1 MAILQF
7 KNADGNWESFVDY
20 DLLTQ
25 IKAGVDELLERPA
38 GGSSNIIEPGI
49 YTFKSSPDV
58 SHTAASGSASDYLF
72 SDILLYNSTTL
83 SFNYGL
89 VINNG
94 TMGVLTA
101 PQSITSTLN
110 SNNIYTNGA
119 FTNNNVKQYRV
130 PIATKVNPAF
140 YAWWEANTTKSVF

>member
-20 DLLTQ
+20 YLLTQ
-25 IKAGVDELLERPA
+25 IKSGVDELVARPA
-38 GGSSNIIEPGI
+38 GGSANVIEPGM

-58 SHTAASGSASDYLF
+58 SYVAPSGSAADYLF
-72 SDILLYNSTTL
+72 ADILLYNTTTL
-83 SFNYGL
+83 AYSYGL

-94 TMGVLTA
+94 TMAVLTA
-101 PQSITSTLN
+101 PQYITSTLN
-110 SNNIYTNGA
+110 SSNIYTNGA
-119 FTNNNVKQYRV
+119 FTNNNVKKYMV

-140 YAWWEANTTKSVF
+140 YAWWEANTTKS